1 MKSQLEVQ
9 YTNQASDFLPLS
21 TLSPE
26 ISVDQICKFYHYRY
40 NSKFSGRRERHD
52 GYEFFYVASGSM
64 RVMIEDTLY
73 ILNTN
78 EYILIPPMKWHQI
91 SSNKVL
97 CSSMSICFLMNT
109 PPPQIHLILEN
120 VATLSKQEQKILEF
134 IGIEYIDNME
144 NDGYFIKKMTAFSKQ
159 KNDYAFF
166 QALKNQMEYLV
177 ILIVRDFLQHEED
190 QSSIASLSKKETDFS
205 KNVLAYID
213 EHIAE
218 NISSK
223 DLATYFKY
231 SPAHFGRIFKQATG
245 ETVTSYILKA
255 KIQKAML
262 LFASEPYTVQ
272 YVSDYLNFGCVQ
284 YFSKI
289 FKRYTGLSP
298 IEFKQNCMQTNL
310 MSTAFLMHELV

>member
-64 RVMIEDTLY
+64 RVMIEDSLY

-166 QALKNQMEYLV
+166 QALKNQMEYLL
-177 ILIVRDFLQHEED
+177 ILIIRDFLKSEKD
-190 QSSIASLSKKETDFS
+190 SSAKASLSQKETDFI
-205 KNVLAYID
+205 KCVLTYIN
-213 EHIAE
+213 EHITE
-218 NISSK
+218 TITSSS
-223 DLATYFKY
+223 LATYFQY
-231 SPAHFGRIFKQATG
+231 SPAHFCRIFKQATG
-245 ETVTSYILKA
+245 TTVTDYLLRA
-255 KIQKAML
+255 KVQKAMI
-262 LFASEPYTVQ
+262 LFVSDTYSVQ
-272 YVSDYLNFGCVQ
+272 NVSDYLNFGCVQ

-289 FKRYTGLSP
+289 FKRYTGLPP
-298 IEFKQNCMQTNL
+298 IEFKQNCSQTNL
-310 MSTAFLMHELV
+310 MSTMFLMKDLI

>member
-9 YTNQASDFLPLS
+9 YKTQESDFLPLS
-21 TLSPE
+21 ALSAE
-26 ISVDQICKFYHYRY
+26 VKVDKICKFYHYRY
-40 NSKFSGRRERHD
+40 NSKFAGRLERHD

-64 RVMIEDTLY
+64 RVIIEDNLY
-73 ILNTN
+73 VLKAN
-78 EYILIPPMKWHQI
+78 ECILIPPMKWHQM
-91 SSNKVL
+91 SSNKEF
-97 CSSMSICFLMNT
+97 CSSMSMCFLMNS
-109 PPPQIHLILEN
+109 PPSQINLILEK
-120 VATLSKQEQKILEF
+120 VVPLSQKEQKILEF
-134 IGIEYIDNME
+134 VGMEYIDNMT
-144 NDGYFIKKMTAFSKQ
+144 NDGYFTKKMTAFSKQ
-159 KNDYAFF
+159 KNDYAFL
-166 QALKNQMEYLV
+166 QAIKNQIEYLL

-289 FKRYTGLSP
+289 FKRYTGLPP